1 MPDLKVSIL
10 VCQLWCACGSLRL
23 FRNVTIG
30 RQQVFPPYTLPAM
43 AVAIDE
49 RPSRKFI
56 SLVVAPDSHLTSMH
70 TLSFCCEVNLRYLQ
84 WIVRNIP
91 TLRVLHLDHAI
102 LSDDVSIP
110 LDKPRTSP
118 IPVDR
123 RTSLDLL
130 CIDDLNDNVRDPG
143 PGLWYLLMT
152 FSAIKVLSISATDPP
167 PVSMT
172 MDPDSAACIYTG
184 PKVRVHYL
192 SISGTL
198 CTLASEQLHHAIEFR
213 GILKLQINPF
223 MAYSEADHLAR
234 FLETHKRSLHI
245 VELSV
250 RCSWGFDPCLFDMSS
265 LHPAYRSRHAGGPPA
280 SKEGM
285 PHSRLPH

>member
-1 MPDLKVSIL
+1 MQELKVSVL

-23 FRNVTIG
+23 FQDITVG
-30 RQQVFPPYTLPAM
+30 RRQVFPPYTQPATITM
-43 AVAIDE
+43 DE
-49 RPSRKFI
+49 RLSRNFI
-56 SLVVAPDSHLTSMH
+56 SLVVAPNSHLTSMH
-70 TLSFCCEVNLRYLQ
+70 TLSFCCVVNLRYLQ
-84 WIVRNIP
+84 WIVQNIP
-91 TLRVLHLDHAI
+91 TLRVLYLDHAI

-130 CIDDLNDNVRDPG
+130 SIDDLNDNVRDPA

-152 FSAIKVLSISATDPP
+152 FSAIKVLSISATDPRP
-167 PVSMT
+167 ISMT
-172 MDPDSAACIYTG
+172 MDPDGAACIYTG
-184 PKVRVHYL
+184 PKVRVLYL

-213 GILKLQINPF
+213 DILKLQINPF

-250 RCSWGFDPCLFDMSS
+250 RCSWGFDPCLFDMWS
-265 LHPAYRSRHAGGPPA
+265 LRIHPTYRSRGLPA

-285 PHSRLPH
+285 YHSRLPH